1 MQESQSK
8 SWWIDE
14 TRARIFNANI
24 QEHILSLNVVYLI
37 NGLPNSCWISGFL
50 VYTKKLLI
58 WLTAGHVLKSLDEF
72 LQNNKIGG
80 VKTRWFDNCP
90 KKDAPFIPC
99 DYSSLLK
106 TPIDIEGYDFGI
118 VILRKIYADQIL
130 NVKENKPLT
139 EIHWKLN
146 DGFKAEGYYLVG
158 LPTEF
163 TKLDQTSS
171 SSGGLE
177 VRASST
183 LVSVPLTEEGRV
195 IHQSDGDFWQHENN
209 FYGQVHP
216 IRNDDKSL
224 LTDISGMSG
233 GPIFGVR
240 RIDEDRFEYRIIAIQ
255 SSWFQKKFIRGTRFD
270 KVIGILNRALEN
282 TLAQNRGQVP

>member
-8 SWWIDE
+8 LWWVDE
-14 TRARIFNANI
+14 TKARIFNTNV
-24 QEHILSLNVVYLI
+24 QKHILSLNVTYLI

-50 VYTKKLLI
+50 VYTKSLLI
-58 WLTAGHVLKSLDEF
+58 WITAGHVLKKLDEL
-72 LQNNKIGG
+72 LQNKKIGG
-80 VKTRWFDNCP
+80 IKARWFDNCP
-90 KKDAPFIPC
+90 IKDARFIAC
-99 DYSSLLK
+99 DYSTMLK

-130 NVKENKPLT
+130 NVRENKPLT
-139 EIHWKLN
+139 DVHWKFN

-171 SSGGLE
+171 SSGGLD
-177 VRASST
+177 VKASST
-183 LVSVPLTEEGRV
+183 LISVPLTEEDRAL
-195 IHQSDGDFWQHENN
+195 HQSDEDFWQHENN
-209 FYGQVHP
+209 FYGQIHS
-216 IRNDDKSL
+216 IHNDDKSL

-240 RIDEDRFEYRIIAIQ
+240 RIDKDRFEYRIIAVQ
-255 SSWFQKKFIRGTRFD
+255 SSWLQKKFIRGTRFD
-270 KVIGILNRALEN
+270 TVIGILNRALEN
-282 TLAQNRGQVP
+282 VVSQNHGQAS